1 MATMAIQD
9 KRYAGGQS
17 RAKRNKTG
25 VALWVLQGVLALLF
39 LFAGGVKLALPLDLL
54 ATMAPLPGLFLK
66 LVGVLEVTGAMGLI
80 LPGLLRIRPSLTA
93 MAGAGLVFIMVG
105 ATVVTL
111 MGGEIAGASVPL
123 LVGLLAAFIAYGR
136 SKLAPLSAS
145 RGAASQ

>member
-145 RGAASQ
+145 RGGR